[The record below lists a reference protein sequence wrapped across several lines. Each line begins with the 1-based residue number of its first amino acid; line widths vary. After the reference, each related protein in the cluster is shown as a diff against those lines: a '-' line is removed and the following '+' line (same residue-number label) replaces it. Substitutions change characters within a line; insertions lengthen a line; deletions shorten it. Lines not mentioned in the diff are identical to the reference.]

1 MADWSGLTQRLESSG
16 AGRLEL
22 PFAEI
27 ERLIGGRLPPSS
39 QYPAFWSNSSSYAKA
54 WKRAGYESTRR
65 DVPTGHMGFV
75 RTRTLTAASA
85 AAGPTPGPGQSGRA
99 TGEVVLVGCVKT
111 KAQRASAARDLYV
124 SPLFE
129 RRRRY
134 AESSGQPWYI
144 LSAEHGLLD
153 PGSIIEPY
161 DVYLADQ
168 TADYRQAW
176 GEWVA
181 AKLTRVR
188 GSIDGLV
195 IEVHAGMAYVDAIQE
210 PLHRRGA
217 VLLTPL
223 AGLRRGE
230 QLSWYDGSGEETRAP
245 EQAVRPGAEWRATA
259 PGSGDPRWAAR
270 DRVVHVPVA
279 NGDRG
284 LRLWLGSHRRFRW
297 AAAPGALR
305 PGSAAGLRVAAAAQC
320 DVRR

>member
-1 MADWSGLTQRLESSG
+1 MEAQELLAAPHGMATGASWMLVQTSGRKSRPGRRRSAGFAQRRSLVVSRREMDHQRVADWSGLTQRLESSG

-39 QYPAFWSNSSSYAKA
+39 RYPAFWSNSSSYAKA

-65 DVPTGHMGFV
+65 GVPTGHMGFV
-75 RTRTLTAASA
+75 KTRTLTAAPTTV
-85 AAGPTPGPGQSGRA
+85 GPTPGLGQSARA
-99 TGEVVLVGCVKT
+99 TGEIILVGCVKT
-111 KAQRASAARDLYV
+111 KAPEASRARDLYL

-181 AKLTRVR
+181 AKLTRMR
-188 GSIDGLV
+188 GSIDNLV
-195 IEVHAGMAYVDAIQE
+195 IEVHAGTAYVDAIEE
-210 PLHRRGA
+210 PLC
-217 VLLTPL
+217 
-223 AGLRRGE
+223 
-230 QLSWYDGSGEETRAP
+230 
-245 EQAVRPGAEWRATA
+245 
-259 PGSGDPRWAAR
+259 
-270 DRVVHVPVA
+270 
-279 NGDRG
+279 
-284 LRLWLGSHRRFRW
+284 
-297 AAAPGALR
+297 
-305 PGSAAGLRVAAAAQC
+305 AAGRC
-320 DVRR
+320 C

>member
-1 MADWSGLTQRLESSG
+1 MADWSGLTQRLKSSG

-65 DVPTGHMGFV
+65 GVPTGYMGFV
-75 RTRTLTAASA
+75 RTRTLTAAPTTV
-85 AAGPTPGPGQSGRA
+85 GPTPGPGQSARA
-99 TGEVVLVGCVKT
+99 TGEIILVGCVKT
-111 KAQRASAARDLYV
+111 KAPEASPARDLYL

-181 AKLTRVR
+181 AKLTRMR
-188 GSIDGLV
+188 GSIDNLV
-195 IEVHAGMAYVDAIQE
+195 IEVHAGTVYVDAIEE
-210 PLHRRGA
+210 PLCRRGA
-217 VLLTPL
+217 VLLRSRRKLTRSFL
-223 AGLRRGE
+223 ESGTLVWYVHHDSNQGDAGGEVRGD
-230 QLSWYDGSGEETRAP
+230 LPASG
-245 EQAVRPGAEWRATA
+245 
-259 PGSGDPRWAAR
+259 
-270 DRVVHVPVA
+270 
-279 NGDRG
+279 
-284 LRLWLGSHRRFRW
+284 
-297 AAAPGALR
+297 
-305 PGSAAGLRVAAAAQC
+305 
-320 DVRR
+320 